1 MALSASVQILGPEEK
16 GRRRSRTS
24 TSVCEVADRETVLEA
39 HEIVTHDHRAAPGER
54 RADDHHKFGERD
66 PTTSRSGRAAI
77 SLRVEAGTIAEARV
91 APGGVAPRPW
101 HSPETEAAL
110 VGKPMKAETWK
121 AAGEAAVADAVPL
134 DMNGYKLH
142 LVKGILH
149 RALESLA

>member
-1 MALSASVQILGPEEK
+1 ML
-16 GRRRSRTS
+16 
-24 TSVCEVADRETVLEA
+24 
-39 HEIVTHDHRAAPGER
+39 
-54 RADDHHKFGERD
+54 
-66 PTTSRSGRAAI
+66 
-77 SLRVEAGTIAEARV
+77 
-91 APGGVAPRPW
+91 GGVAPRPW

-110 VGKPMKAETWK
+110 VGQPMKAETWK